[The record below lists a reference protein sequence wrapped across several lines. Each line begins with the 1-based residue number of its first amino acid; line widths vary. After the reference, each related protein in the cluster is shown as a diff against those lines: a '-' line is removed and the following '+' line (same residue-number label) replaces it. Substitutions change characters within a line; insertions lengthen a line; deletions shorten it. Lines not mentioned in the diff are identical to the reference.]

1 MFHEHARGHAANA
14 ARDGSDGVDN
24 RLNRVE
30 IGIAAQVARLV
41 NVNAHIEHRLAGMEE
56 IATVRL
62 CAARGKN
69 HDIAF
74 AHDGR
79 QIARTRVA
87 RGYRRVAIEQKHAH
101 GLANN
106 QAAPHDNH
114 ALACDGNV
122 IRIEHF
128 NAGGSRAG
136 SISGTSA
143 REHRSHGAAANAVHV
158 FRGIERIANGFLVE
172 LGRQRAEHEAAVNR
186 RIGVHPG
193 DYIHE
198 LFLGC
203 VFWKRNGAST
213 NAQAGGALERCA
225 LIGQIVGAR
234 THAHNRKTGL
244 HAAFFERS
252 NAPL

>member
-1 MFHEHARGHAANA
+1 M
-14 ARDGSDGVDN
+14 
-24 RLNRVE
+24 
-30 IGIAAQVARLV
+30 
-41 NVNAHIEHRLAGMEE
+41 
-56 IATVRL
+56 
-62 CAARGKN
+62 
-69 HDIAF
+69 
-74 AHDGR
+74 
-79 QIARTRVA
+79 
-87 RGYRRVAIEQKHAH
+87 AIEQKHAH
-101 GLANN
+101 GLAND

-114 ALACDGNV
+114 ALARDGNV
-122 IRIEHF
+122 VRIEHF

-136 SISGTSA
+136 GIPRASA

-193 DYIHE
+193 DNIHE

-203 VFWKRNGAST
+203 IFRKRNGART
-213 NAQAGGALERCA
+213 NAQAGGALERRT

-244 HAAFFERS
+244 HAALFKRS
-252 NAPL
+252 NAPLQFLSQRVNNRLSKQQFRHDGSFFFCGI